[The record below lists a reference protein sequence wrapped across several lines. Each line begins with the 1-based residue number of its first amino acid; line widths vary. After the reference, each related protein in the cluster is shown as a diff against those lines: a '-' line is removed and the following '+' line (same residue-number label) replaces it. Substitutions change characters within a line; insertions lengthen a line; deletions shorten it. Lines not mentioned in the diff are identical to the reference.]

1 MKNLGKRKVKNSIR
15 TVARG
20 CYCGAICTCYNA
32 SSAKAAYTAS
42 KAVGWSSAD
51 VGIKVLMK
59 IPQNTVLYSGEI
71 RLVGEKDE
79 RG

>member
-20 CYCGAICTCYNA
+20 CYCGAICT
-32 SSAKAAYTAS
+32 

-51 VGIKVLMK
+51 VGI
-59 IPQNTVLYSGEI
+59 
-71 RLVGEKDE
+71 
-79 RG
+79 

>member
-1 MKNLGKRKVKNSIR
+1 MKNSIR

-51 VGIKVLMK
+51 VGI
-59 IPQNTVLYSGEI
+59 
-71 RLVGEKDE
+71 
-79 RG
+79 

>member
-20 CYCGAICTCYNA
+20 CYCGAICTCY
-32 SSAKAAYTAS
+32 TAS

-51 VGIKVLMK
+51 VGI
-59 IPQNTVLYSGEI
+59 
-71 RLVGEKDE
+71 
-79 RG
+79 

>member
-32 SSAKAAYTAS
+32 SSAKAAYTA
-42 KAVGWSSAD
+42 VGWSSAD
-51 VGIKVLMK
+51 VGI
-59 IPQNTVLYSGEI
+59 
-71 RLVGEKDE
+71 
-79 RG
+79 

>member
-32 SSAKAAYTAS
+32 SSAKAAYIAS

-51 VGIKVLMK
+51 VGI
-59 IPQNTVLYSGEI
+59 
-71 RLVGEKDE
+71 
-79 RG
+79 

>member
-1 MKNLGKRKVKNSIR
+1 MGDRTEDRAFELLKNLVKNVQLSSKKILKVKNSIR

-51 VGIKVLMK
+51 VGI
-59 IPQNTVLYSGEI
+59 
-71 RLVGEKDE
+71 
-79 RG
+79 